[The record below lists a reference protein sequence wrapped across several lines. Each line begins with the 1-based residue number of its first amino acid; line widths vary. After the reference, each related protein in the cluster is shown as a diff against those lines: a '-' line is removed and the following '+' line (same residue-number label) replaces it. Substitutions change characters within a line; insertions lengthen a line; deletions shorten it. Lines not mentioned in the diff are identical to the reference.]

1 MRYVLAILV
10 LCIALNP
17 VISQDVLKIESGA
30 VLKTTGSAVVTLQ
43 DINLV
48 NDGTINQLVGEGIF
62 RFSGT
67 ANNTI
72 SGVNAPLFDILQIAK
87 TGVAKLSLQQNIAI
101 GSGITFTSGLI
112 DLNNNN
118 IFLQPAAL
126 LNGESETSRIMG
138 SVGGFVE
145 ITNTL
150 NVPSSDNPGNLGAII
165 TSGINLGSTTIRRGH
180 QSQANGSGTGN
191 SIHRYYDISPAN
203 NTGLNATL
211 RFQYFDAEL
220 NGLAE
225 NILMLW
231 KSVNTTSWN
240 NEGFTTRDGINNYVE
255 KTGITD
261 FSRWTL
267 SSPGNPLPV
276 TGFVLSGQWQNNVA
290 KLNWKT
296 ETETNNDHFTIQRYY
311 QAGQQQFTDVA
322 TVPTQHIG
330 GNSTNTT
337 SYDYFDAAVSSSYG
351 SVFYRIRQTDIN
363 NRFTFSNTIRI
374 TPDGILLF
382 IDKVYPTI
390 VQSRLNIQVGNIPLD
405 KITITIH
412 DMAGKLIMQKTMSYQ
427 SQQVQLPM
435 ISSGMYHLKIQSG
448 QWEYKSSFVKQ

>member
-1 MRYVLAILV
+1 MRYVLIILV
-10 LCIALNP
+10 LSMASKQ
-17 VISQDVLKIESGA
+17 VISQDVLRIEPGA
-30 VLKTTGSAVVTLQ
+30 VLKTTGGVVVTLQ
-43 DINLV
+43 GINLV
-48 NDGTINQLVGEGIF
+48 NDGTINQLAGEGTF

-72 SGVNAPLFDILQIAK
+72 SGANVPLFDIFQIAK
-87 TGVAKLSLQQNIAI
+87 TGVAKISLQQNIAI

-126 LNGESETSRIMG
+126 LNGESETSRITG
-138 SVGGFVE
+138 PAGGYVE

-150 NVPSSDNPGNLGAII
+150 NAPSSINAGNLGAII
-165 TSGINLGSTTIRRGH
+165 TSGTNLGSTTIRRGH
-180 QSQANGSGTGN
+180 QSQVNGSGAGN

-203 NTGLNATL
+203 NTGLNASL

-240 NEGFTTRDGINNYVE
+240 NEGFTARDDINNYVE
-255 KTGITD
+255 KTGIPG

-276 TGFVLSGQWQNNVA
+276 TGFVLSGQWQNNGA
-290 KLNWKT
+290 KLKWKT
-296 ETETNNDHFTIQRYY
+296 ESETNNHHFTIQRYY
-311 QAGQQQFTDVA
+311 QTGQQQFTDVA

-337 SYDYFDAAVSSSYG
+337 SYDYFDAAVSPSHG
-351 SVFYRIRQTDIN
+351 SVFYRVLQADIDS
-363 NRFTFSNTIRI
+363 RFTFSNTIRI
-374 TPDGILLF
+374 TPGGILSF
-382 IDKVYPTI
+382 VDKVYPTI
-390 VQSRLNIQVGNIPLD
+390 VQSQLNIQVGNVPLD

-412 DMAGKLIMQKTMSYQ
+412 DMAGKLIMQKTVSYQ
-427 SQQVQLPM
+427 SQQLQLPV
-435 ISSGMYHLKIQSG
+435 ISSGIYHLKIQSG
-448 QWEYKSSFVKQ
+448 QWEYRSSIIKQ

>member
-1 MRYVLAILV
+1 MKHFISVSLLFAAIQLNAQLQITNGAQIKMTGTAIL
-10 LCIALNP
+10 
-17 VISQDVLKIESGA
+17 S
-30 VLKTTGSAVVTLQ
+30 LQ
-43 DINLV
+43 DIDLI
-48 NDGTINQLVGEGIF
+48 NDGIFNQTEGTVH
-62 RFSGT
+62 FSG
-67 ANNTI
+67 NINTNI
-72 SGVNAPLFDILQIAK
+72 SGTQTTHFYNLRVSKGVNNRLL
-87 TGVAKLSLQQNIAI
+87 LQQHINTDNQIEFI
-101 GSGITFTSGLI
+101 SGYL
-112 DLNNNN
+112 DLNGFN
-118 IFLQPAAL
+118 ISLAPAAL
-126 LNGESETSRIMG
+126 LMGETENSRITG
-138 SVGGFVE
+138 TTGGYIE

-150 NVPSSDNPGNLGAII
+150 NAPSSINAGNLGAII
-165 TSGINLGSTTIRRGH
+165 TSSINLGSTTIRRGH
-180 QSQANGSGTGN
+180 LSQTNGSGTGY
-191 SIHRYYDISPAN
+191 SIHRYYDISPVN

-231 KSVNTTSWN
+231 KSINTTTWN
-240 NEGFTTRDGINNYVE
+240 NEGFTTRDDINNYVE
-255 KTGITD
+255 KTGIPA

-276 TGFVLSGQWQNNVA
+276 TGFMLSGQWQNNGV

-296 ETETNNDHFTIQRYY
+296 ETETNNDHFAIQRYY

-337 SYDYFDAAVSSSYG
+337 SYDYFDAAVSSAQG
-351 SVFYRIRQTDIN
+351 SIFYRIRQADID

-374 TPDGILLF
+374 APDGILLF
-382 IDKVYPTI
+382 VDKVYPTI
-390 VQSRLNIQVGNIPLD
+390 VQSQLNIQVGNAPLD

-427 SQQVQLPM
+427 SQQVQLPV

-448 QWEYKSSFVKQ
+448 QWEYKTSLIKQ

>member
-1 MRYVLAILV
+1 MRYVLIILV

-17 VISQDVLKIESGA
+17 VISQGVLKIESGA
-30 VLKTTGSAVVTLQ
+30 VLKTTGSAVVTLE

-101 GSGITFTSGLI
+101 GSDITFISGLI

-118 IFLQPAAL
+118 IFLQPAAS

-150 NVPSSDNPGNLGAII
+150 NAPSSINAGNLGAII

-180 QSQANGSGTGN
+180 QSQTNGSGLGH
-191 SIHRYYDISPAN
+191 SIHRYFDINPSN
-203 NTGLNATL
+203 NSALNATL

-225 NILMLW
+225 NILTMW
-231 KSVNTTSWN
+231 KSENTSNWTS
-240 NEGFTTRDGINNYVE
+240 EGFTSRNGTINYVE
-255 KTGITD
+255 KTGIPG

-276 TGFVLSGQWQNNVA
+276 TGFALSGQWQNNGA

-311 QAGQQQFTDVA
+311 QTGQQQFADVA
-322 TVPTQHIG
+322 TVPPQHIG

-337 SYDYFDAAVSSSYG
+337 SYDYFDAAVSSSHG
-351 SVFYRIRQTDIN
+351 SVFYRIRQADID

-374 TPDGILLF
+374 TPGGMLLF

-390 VQSRLNIQVGNIPLD
+390 VQSQLNIQVGNIPLD

-427 SQQVQLPM
+427 SQQVQLPV

>member
-10 LCIALNP
+10 LWIALNP
-17 VISQDVLKIESGA
+17 VISQDVLKIDPGA
-30 VLKTTGSAVVTLQ
+30 VLKTTGGVTVTLH

-48 NDGTINQLVGEGIF
+48 NDGTINQSAGEGIF

-72 SGVNAPLFDILQIAK
+72 SGVNALLFDILQIAK
-87 TGVAKLSLQQNIAI
+87 TGVAKISLQQNIAI

-126 LNGESETSRIMG
+126 LNGESETSRIIG
-138 SVGGFVE
+138 PVGGYVE

-150 NVPSSDNPGNLGAII
+150 NAPSAINAGNLGAII
-165 TSGINLGSTTIRRGH
+165 TSGTNLGATTIRRGH
-180 QSQANGSGTGN
+180 LSQTNGTGAGN

-225 NILMLW
+225 NILLLW

-240 NEGFTTRDGINNYVE
+240 NEGFTTRDDINNYVE

-276 TGFVLSGQWQNNVA
+276 TGFVLSGQWQNNGA
-290 KLNWKT
+290 KLSWKT
-296 ETETNNDHFTIQRYY
+296 ETEINNDHFTIQRYY

-330 GNSTNTT
+330 GNSTHTT
-337 SYDYFDAAVSSSYG
+337 SYDYFDSAVSSSLG
-351 SVFYRIRQTDIN
+351 SVFYRIRQTDIDS
-363 NRFTFSNTIRI
+363 RFTFSNTIRI
-374 TPDGILLF
+374 TPDGMLLF
-382 IDKVYPTI
+382 INKVYPTI
-390 VQSRLNIQVGNIPLD
+390 VQSQLNIQVGNAPLD

-427 SQQVQLPM
+427 SQQVQLPV
-435 ISSGMYHLKIQSG
+435 ISSGMYHLKIQCG